1 MTTRL
6 LHLIAGLGLALAT
19 TTSFAAPA
27 MEMSLGGNPPPPP
40 TMGPCHEPVPPFL
53 HGVALTE
60 DQRDKVFEIMHAQM
74 PNLRARE
81 KEIRRAHEGLI
92 KLSLNTEF
100 DDIKAKALANASAE
114 AMSDVALMHARIDN
128 KIFGLLTPEQRK
140 QIEGSRAREEEHCGE
155 PRIK

>member
-1 MTTRL
+1 MTPRL
-6 LHLIAGLGLALAT
+6 RHLIAGLGLALAT
-19 TTSFAAPA
+19 ATSFAAPA
-27 MEMSLGGNPPPPP
+27 MDMPLGGKPPPPI
-40 TMGPCHEPVPPFL
+40 GPCHEPVPPFL

-60 DQRDKVFEIMHAQM
+60 DQRDKVFEITYAQM

-92 KLSLNTEF
+92 KLSLSTEF

-114 AMSDVALMHARIDN
+114 AMSDVTLIHARLDN